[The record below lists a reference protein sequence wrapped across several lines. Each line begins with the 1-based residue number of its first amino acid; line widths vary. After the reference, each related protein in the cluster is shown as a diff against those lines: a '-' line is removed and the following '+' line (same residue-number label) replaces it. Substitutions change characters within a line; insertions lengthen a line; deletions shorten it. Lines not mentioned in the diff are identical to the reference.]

1 MPAIS
6 HHYLPQVYLRRFT
19 PRDNRKLLWKFDK
32 STGASIES
40 SPKNC
45 GCEDYYHAF
54 KRNDGT
60 LDTDSIE
67 LDLGRIETKI
77 DSVYEA
83 IRMQRPFSAAEWRAF
98 HVFAG
103 SMSVRVPAFIDRF
116 HKFASDVLEYGFEI
130 TKTTPEFIKRSQELG
145 VPPESLANIKA
156 TADRDFSL
164 LMCLEAMHT
173 PIELFSKMQW
183 QFVQSSGANYFIT
196 GDNPVF
202 HCVPDRDP
210 GTIFPPGLAD
220 KDIEITF
227 PMSRTTC
234 AVGAWR
240 PSKVLYRNVGEETIQ
255 LINARTA
262 AAALRYLYS
271 PTRTAKEF
279 ERRSKQAMSNDVI
292 NCWHGRA
299 IKGGKRYWR
308 GDQNGRIRRLGR

>member
-1 MPAIS
+1 MAVCAII
-6 HHYLPQVYLRRFT
+6 R
-19 PRDNRKLLWKFDK
+19 RKLFHNWRQ
-32 STGASIES
+32 S
-40 SPKNC
+40 S
-45 GCEDYYHAF
+45 
-54 KRNDGT
+54 
-60 LDTDSIE
+60 
-67 LDLGRIETKI
+67 
-77 DSVYEA
+77 
-83 IRMQRPFSAAEWRAF
+83 
-98 HVFAG
+98 
-103 SMSVRVPAFIDRF
+103 
-116 HKFASDVLEYGFEI
+116 
-130 TKTTPEFIKRSQELG
+130 
-145 VPPESLANIKA
+145 
-156 TADRDFSL
+156 FSL
-164 LMCLEAMHT
+164 R
-173 PIELFSKMQW
+173 
-183 QFVQSSGANYFIT
+183 
-196 GDNPVF
+196 
-202 HCVPDRDP
+202 PDRDP

>member
-19 PRDNRKLLWKFDK
+19 PRDNRKLLWEFNK
-32 STGASIES
+32 STGVLIES
-40 SPKNC
+40 SPKKC

-54 KRNDGT
+54 KRNDGS
-60 LDTDSIE
+60 LDTESIE
-67 LDLGRIETKI
+67 MELGRIETKI

-98 HVFAG
+98 YVFAG

-116 HKFASDVLEYGFEI
+116 HKFASDVLEHGFDI

-145 VPPESLANIKA
+145 VPLESLANIKA

-183 QFVQSSGANYFIT
+183 QFVQSTGASYFIT

-202 HCVPDRDP
+202 QCVPNRDP
-210 GTIFPPGLAD
+210 GNIFPPGLAD

-240 PSKVLYRNVGEETIQ
+240 TSKVPYRTVGDETIE
-255 LINARTA
+255 LVNARTA
-262 AAALRYLYS
+262 AAALHYLYS
-271 PTRTAKEF
+271 PNRTAKEF
-279 ERRSKQAMSNDVI
+279 ERR
-292 NCWHGRA
+292 
-299 IKGGKRYWR
+299 
-308 GDQNGRIRRLGR
+308 